1 MQRAMMGLLM
11 TGGSEK
17 TGLGEGYDLEESVDF
32 GDKERRVQR
41 KGAQTMRADGP
52 EGFYQTSLPFPTA
65 ITTTA

>member
-41 KGAQTMRADGP
+41 KGA
-52 EGFYQTSLPFPTA
+52 
-65 ITTTA
+65 